1 MILIIVIFF
10 FCSEWVIST
19 TLSYR
24 SLMYSSVSPNLLLIP
39 SCVFFIA
46 VIVFFI
52 SDYYFFIFSKCLL
65 KFSLC
70 SSIFFPGS
78 VFFLLLLI

>member
-39 SCVFFIA
+39 SCVFFISVA
-46 VIVFFI
+46 VFF
-52 SDYYFFIFSKCLL
+52 
-65 KFSLC
+65 
-70 SSIFFPGS
+70 SSPVSSTDFRASQVGS
-78 VFFLLLLI
+78 SSELGPQG